1 MALDGPRDSDTQDD
15 VSAAE
20 SLTADQ
26 LRFAAQTEAGM
37 QLLDGR
43 GKPMDLPAQQH
54 IGAFRHG
61 YALIYAKGETRL
73 IDRAG
78 KTYALPDYFEAEVVA
93 PGLVRYLKTAAEG
106 DPWGL

>member
-61 YALIYAKGETRL
+61 YALIYAKGETRPVSYTHL
-73 IDRAG
+73 DVYKRQS
-78 KTYALPDYFEAEVVA
+78 
-93 PGLVRYLKTAAEG
+93 
-106 DPWGL
+106 WC